1 MKVFWSWQSD
11 TPGKIGRHFVRDTL
25 ALAINEL
32 KETPEI
38 AGPDERDVLAQL
50 HLDQDRKGVP
60 GSPDLARLILDKIEQ
75 SSVFIADVTP
85 IGFVQET
92 GKKLLNSNVAIEL
105 GYALHSLTD
114 RAILMVLNRHYGDRE
129 DLPFDLQSKAGPLI
143 FDLPP
148 DADKHQIA
156 KAAKQLKGQLKDALK
171 PYIDV
176 QIQHVQAAVPFPEA
190 KAQDG
195 PARFRAR
202 GEPLGVQWSCLGF
215 GSEEEIFLAEGPALW
230 LRLMPIRNPGRTWP
244 AHELCDKAIHSFQL
258 QPFSWAA
265 ALHGIRSNDGFGQYS
280 MSPTTKNVTN
290 SVAFAFETGEIW
302 SIDTQFLQLPEIL
315 LPLENHF
322 VKMLHEYA
330 VYLSNLGI
338 KAPYRWICGLSGV
351 KNFRARVPVPEGS
364 YYLGRN
370 PLCLAEEIVKEGRYD
385 GEQAPITALHPF
397 FELVFE
403 KCGLARPAHL
413 PR

>member
-11 TPGKIGRHFVRDTL
+11 TPGKIGRHFVRDVL
-25 ALAINEL
+25 ELAIDEL

-38 AGPDERDVLAQL
+38 AGPDEREIRSRL

-60 GSPDLARLILDKIEQ
+60 GSPDLARLILDKIEH

-85 IGFVQET
+85 VGFVQET

-143 FDLPP
+143 FDLSP
-148 DADKHQIA
+148 DAHKDQIA
-156 KAAKQLKGQLKDALK
+156 RAAKELKAQLKDALK
-171 PYIDV
+171 PYIHAGV
-176 QIQHVQAAVPFPEA
+176 QRAQAAVPFPEA

-195 PARFRAR
+195 QARFRDR
-202 GEPLGVQWSCLGF
+202 GEPLGVQWSCSGF
-215 GSEEEIFLAEGPALW
+215 GSGEEIFMAEGPTLW
-230 LRLMPIRNPGRTWP
+230 LRLMPTRNPGRTWP
-244 AHELCDKAIHSFQL
+244 AHELCEKARHSLQL

-265 ALHGIRSNDGFGQYS
+265 LHGIRANDGFGQYS
-280 MSPTTKNVTN
+280 MSPTSKGITT

-302 SIDTQFLQLPEIL
+302 SIDTLFVQLEGTL
-315 LPLENHF
+315 LSLENDF
-322 VKMLHEYA
+322 VKKLQEYA
-330 VYLSNLGI
+330 AYLSNLGI
-338 KAPYRWICGLSGV
+338 EPPYRWICGLSGV
-351 KNFRARVPVPEGS
+351 KNFHARVPVPQGS
-364 YYLGRN
+364 YRLGRD
-370 PLCLAEEIVKEGRYD
+370 PQCLADEIVKEGRYH
-385 GEQAPITALHPF
+385 GEEAPVTALLPF
-397 FELVFE
+397 FELIFE
-403 KCGLARPAHL
+403 KCGLPRPVHL